1 MKNFI
6 DITNYLDQPKKL
18 EELYREDSKRFEE
31 TFNSIYTNIEHT
43 DIVQV
48 WYERL
53 NYRAQSNN
61 QLFRTMM
68 IIALLSS
75 IFSRIVY
82 YFIEQNQLLPIN
94 LLIVILTFIGF
105 YFYHHKRLSTRS
117 FGLSIL
123 FLVLMTIWINF
134 MSHSMNDT
142 TVLMYLHTP
151 VLMWLWIG
159 FIFSGKEDSFRID
172 FIRMTGEFIVLYT
185 IMAISGIILT
195 VITLMLFDLMNVNIF
210 NFYFSNIVIIGISS
224 LSIVSTY
231 LIDMNTH
238 IVKQIA
244 PLIAKLFG
252 PLVFITLS
260 IFLLMSLFSG
270 SNPFMNRDFLLIFN
284 LILILVLAI
293 IAFSIIEN
301 SNKNKN
307 LIDYSNF
314 ALIVLALVIDALAL
328 SSIIGRLSQYGLTPN
343 RISVLGINLLI
354 GIHLII
360 ISINY
365 FKFMLSK
372 KTKTDII
379 LSITQY
385 LPVYGI
391 WCVIV
396 IGLFPIL
403 FN

>member
-1 MKNFI
+1 
-6 DITNYLDQPKKL
+6 
-18 EELYREDSKRFEE
+18 
-31 TFNSIYTNIEHT
+31 
-43 DIVQV
+43 
-48 WYERL
+48 
-53 NYRAQSNN
+53 
-61 QLFRTMM
+61 
-68 IIALLSS
+68 
-75 IFSRIVY
+75 
-82 YFIEQNQLLPIN
+82 
-94 LLIVILTFIGF
+94 
-105 YFYHHKRLSTRS
+105 
-117 FGLSIL
+117 
-123 FLVLMTIWINF
+123 
-134 MSHSMNDT
+134 
-142 TVLMYLHTP
+142 
-151 VLMWLWIG
+151 
-159 FIFSGKEDSFRID
+159 
-172 FIRMTGEFIVLYT
+172 
-185 IMAISGIILT
+185 
-195 VITLMLFDLMNVNIF
+195 MNVNIF

-314 ALIVLALVIDALAL
+314 ALIVLALIIDALAL

-365 FKFMLSK
+365 FKFMLSN

-379 LSITQY
+379 LSITQF

>member
-1 MKNFI
+1 MGYNTE
-6 DITNYLDQPKKL
+6 ITRYLDQPKKL
-18 EELYREDSKRFEE
+18 EELYREDTKRFEE
-31 TFNSIYTNIEHT
+31 TFNSIYNNIEHT

-53 NYRAQSNN
+53 NYNDQSNN
-61 QLFRTMM
+61 LVFRTMM

-75 IFSRIVY
+75 LFSRIVY

-94 LLIVILTFIGF
+94 LLIVVLSFIGF
-105 YFYHHKRLSTRS
+105 YFYQHKRISTRLFS
-117 FGLSIL
+117 LSIL
-123 FLVLMTIWINF
+123 LLVLMTIWINV

-142 TVLMYLHTP
+142 TVLMHLHIP

-159 FIFSGKEDSFRID
+159 FIFSGKEDSYRID

-195 VITLMLFDLMNVNIF
+195 AITLMLFDLMKVNIF
-210 NFYFSNIVIIGISS
+210 DFYFSNIVIIGISS

-231 LIDMNTH
+231 LIDINTY
-238 IVKQIA
+238 IVKQIV

-252 PLVFITLS
+252 PLMFITLS

-314 ALIVLALVIDALAL
+314 ALIVLALNIDALAL
-328 SSIIGRLSQYGLTPN
+328 SSIIGRLNQYGLTPN

-365 FKFMLSK
+365 FKFMLSN

-379 LSITQY
+379 LSITQF